1 MAGDRREPDDP
12 LAFIQRCVGARRLYW
27 SYHVNMRMRERFIP
41 RERILDAVATY
52 EIIESY
58 PRDKYLPSYL
68 VRAAAGGR
76 VFHVLF
82 ATDVVGDNVRVV
94 TAYSPDPSE
103 WTDDFRTRR
112 KP

>member
-1 MAGDRREPDDP
+1 
-12 LAFIQRCVGARRLYW
+12 
-27 SYHVNMRMRERFIP
+27 MRMRERFIA
-41 RERILDAVATY
+41 REWILDAVATY

-68 VRAAAGGR
+68 VHARAGAR
-76 VFHVLF
+76 VFHVVF
-82 ATDVVGDNVRVV
+82 ATDVAGDNVRVA
-94 TAYSPDPSE
+94 TAYSPHPSE